1 MSFRVIDGAMSEDL
15 LSKDAEPK
23 STSDLAEEEK
33 LAAFI
38 LKLYLPEAGLT
49 VEQARG
55 GVHAHPQESL
65 DIYATQRGSF
75 LCRELEGIGIYLR
88 LCDPSI
94 GVGRPA
100 FLNLGLPNLL
110 LARHPQLAPL
120 NPNKHQYMIFG

>member
-1 MSFRVIDGAMSEDL
+1 MSEDL

-38 LKLYLPEAGLT
+38 LKLYLTEAGLT
-49 VEQARG
+49 VEQAL
-55 GVHAHPQESL
+55 VEVCMHIHQESL
-65 DIYATQRGSF
+65 DIYAMQRGSF

-94 GVGRPA
+94 GIARPA
-100 FLNLGLPNLL
+100 FLNLGLPKLL